1 MISSKQ
7 VIVNDL
13 LSVLSLLVLASRKEG
28 EEGEELLIPT
38 IAVLARTRCGFVSL
52 FSKCDFEKISG
63 IIELGG
69 LRQHQSDLI

>member
-1 MISSKQ
+1 MFSSKQ
-7 VIVNDL
+7 VLAKNL
-13 LSVLSLLVLASRKEG
+13 LSVLLLVVLASRKEG
-28 EEGEELLIPT
+28 EEGEEVPIPT
-38 IAVLARTRCGFVSL
+38 LAALARTRCGFVSL

>member
-38 IAVLARTRCGFVSL
+38 IAVLARTRCGSYRSL
-52 FSKCDFEKISG
+52 ASAILKRSRV
-63 IIELGG
+63 L
-69 LRQHQSDLI
+69 LNLVV